1 VSPSSSKL
9 LIAGVGDI
17 HGRFHRVQEWIARL
31 EEGRKRKV
39 DAMFAVGDVE
49 AFTQAEDHRRKASKR
64 GMPAE
69 FSEYAAG
76 QARLARPLYFIGG
89 NNEDFTP
96 LHGMPEGGELAPNVH
111 YLGRYGC
118 RTLHGLKVAYLSG
131 IYAPRHFDTPLLP
144 PTSRET
150 AKQAGYF
157 RRPEVEALEA
167 LGGADLMLV
176 HEWPKGLVTRPK
188 GTQAPPLRA
197 YRFPWIGNPVARQL
211 VDRIR
216 PAWLMAGHSHVPF
229 AATVGHSDG
238 SVTRVACLDQAA
250 KPEASIFWVE
260 WERGEAVRAG
270 WGPTGEVHWQSGA
283 PWSPAQTP
291 VTSEPAEHD
300 ARM

>member
-1 VSPSSSKL
+1 MSPSSSKL

-17 HGRFHRVQEWIARL
+17 HGRFRRVQEWIAKL
-31 EEGRKRKV
+31 EEGRGRKV
-39 DAMFAVGDVE
+39 DAIFAVGDVE

-76 QARLARPLYFIGG
+76 QARLDRPLYFIGG
-89 NNEDFTP
+89 NNEDITP
-96 LHGMPEGGELAPNVH
+96 LHQMPEGGEQAPHVH
-111 YLGRYGC
+111 YHGRNGL
-118 RTLHGLKVAYLSG
+118 RKLHGLKVAYLSG
-131 IYAPRHFDTPLLP
+131 IYAPRHFDTPLLA

-157 RRPEVEALEA
+157 RRPEAVALEA
-167 LGGADLMLV
+167 MGNADLMLV

-188 GTQAPPLRA
+188 GVQVPPLRA

-211 VDRIR
+211 VERIR

-229 AATVGHSDG
+229 AATLGHSDG

-250 KPEASIFWVE
+250 KPEAAIFWVE

-270 WGPTGEVHWQSGA
+270 WGSSGEVHWQAGA

-291 VTSEPAEHD
+291 VTTDSGEHD